1 MEELIS
7 IFQGILMF
15 FEKHAVQIF
24 PAIFAVFIVV
34 LFVVLLSHRILKRKK
49 AFVLESSAYYHKV
62 ESLNDRYSFQE
73 DIFDDGCFDYT
84 YVFDTKQKYDH
95 YSVNEVMN
103 ALLQEK
109 LQVFEQAIKDVDKN
123 KDEYRKYCAEFE
135 NLHSE
140 ITVEECKAY
149 KVRYDWYLKTEQ
161 ALVEEITKK
170 PILEI
175 EVYCWKE
182 YTSPA
187 GRNHYECG
195 KTYHDSEIREMLKNT
210 REYEAYRASE
220 ECRRKLERSRITAKI
235 RYQVMRRDQFRCQ
248 LCGARAEDG
257 ARLHIDHINP
267 VSKGGTSD
275 MGNLRTL
282 CDRCNLG
289 KGDSVEDIN
298 PCT

>member
-49 AFVLESSAYYHKV
+49 AIVLESSAYYHKV
-62 ESLNDRYSFQE
+62 ESLNNRYSFQE

-140 ITVEECKAY
+140 ITAEECKAY

-161 ALVEEITKK
+161 ALVEEITKNPFLK
-170 PILEI
+170 LKYI
-175 EVYCWKE
+175 V
-182 YTSPA
+182 
-187 GRNHYECG
+187 G
-195 KTYHDSEIREMLKNT
+195 KNI
-210 REYEAYRASE
+210 
-220 ECRRKLERSRITAKI
+220 
-235 RYQVMRRDQFRCQ
+235 QV
-248 LCGARAEDG
+248 LLAE
-257 ARLHIDHINP
+257 
-267 VSKGGTSD
+267 TT
-275 MGNLRTL
+275 M
-282 CDRCNLG
+282 
-289 KGDSVEDIN
+289 SVEKLIMTVKFVKCLKIHGNMRHIASLRNADGN
-298 PCT
+298 WSAAELQQKYVTK